1 MRRRVLT
8 LAIAVVL
15 ICSLFTSFAFA
26 ATLRASDYIS
36 SYNAV
41 IYSSGTKIN
50 VDCSITGTG
59 RMKTLALNQSKFI
72 APTEQTLLHIPI
84 QRTGMS
90 ILWEATPDVKQH
102 PSHIRALRAN
112 PIMQ

>member
-59 RMKTLALNQSKFI
+59 RMKTIGIKSVKIYTSSGTNV
-72 APTEQTLLHIPI
+72 
-84 QRTGMS
+84 
-90 ILWEATPDVKQH
+90 ATYSYTTDGYEYC
-102 PSHIRALRAN
+102 
-112 PIMQ
+112 